1 MRYFY
6 GGASPPKPPERGTPR
21 REFLVL
27 ATTFRALFSATDDRL
42 VNVIIMGASP
52 HTPMR
57 PFFMARFD
65 FSKLK

>member
-1 MRYFY
+1 M
-6 GGASPPKPPERGTPR
+6 GALRPPNPPSGERPAAIYWRMPQRTAPI
-21 REFLVL
+21 
-27 ATTFRALFSATDDRL
+27 FSKTDDRL

-57 PFFMARFD
+57 PFFMASFD